1 MGAILQQLSP
11 AALLFVVI
19 AAGCC
24 AGRIRLRQVSLGIGA
39 VLPCAVA
46 AGYLLSLLPGGEGA
60 APESMNSFMET
71 VSVLGTAL
79 FVSAVGL
86 PAGGSAV
93 RCGRK
98 KGLQAFL
105 FGSAVVCLGFVLMKG
120 IGRLDEQMTP
130 SALAGMLSGAMTSTP
145 GMSAAC
151 ARPGLDSGE
160 VILGYACA
168 YPFGLL
174 FTVLFVRFAA
184 GREQADGAGA
194 EPEKEKK
201 MASTQTMAS
210 SMASP
215 VAMPMAMPVAMP
227 LLQISLAAAL
237 GTAAG
242 RLSIPGPGGSPV
254 LFLGSTGGIL
264 LASLIIGA
272 AVRRFWPDKQA
283 DPAALSLFRSLGL
296 ALFLAGSGIRAG
308 ERLRE
313 AFCLRWLAYG
323 AAMTALPVLLGY
335 LAGKALSC
343 GSRTEAACLTA
354 GAMTSTPAA
363 AILREQRPEADL
375 GLYSAAYLGALLTMT
390 VGQQLL

>member
-11 AALLFVVI
+11 APLLFVVI

-24 AGRIRLRQVSLGIGA
+24 AGKIRLRQVSLGIGA

-79 FVSAVGL
+79 FVPAVGL

-160 VILGYACA
+160 VILGYACT

-184 GREQADGAGA
+184 GREQADGDGA

-201 MASTQTMAS
+201 MASTQAMAS
-210 SMASP
+210 SMAAP
-215 VAMPMAMPVAMP
+215 VAMPMAMP

-242 RLSIPGPGGSPV
+242 RLSIPGPGGSPA
-254 LFLGSTGGIL
+254 LSLGSTGGIL

-335 LAGKALSC
+335 LAGKALSR